1 MTRTDPIRVL
11 HIHGRMDR
19 GGAEMRTLELLRHVD
34 PTQYRLDCC
43 AVSGRPGELDEP
55 IRQLGG
61 QVHLLRQGPVGF
73 AGRFGRLLSEGRYDA
88 VHSHVHYY
96 SGYLLRLAAEAGV
109 GVRVAHFHSCS
120 QVPVT
125 TPLRRAVRRS
135 LSGLVPHFAP
145 DRVLRGWVDRYATDI
160 LGVSRW
166 TLSAAWKPD
175 WQADP
180 RCRVVY
186 DGLSPE
192 TFLLDENSHDA
203 KTSVRQEFG
212 VPDGSP
218 LFVHVGRMV
227 AAKNHP
233 RLMDIFAAVLSR
245 QPDAR
250 LLLVG
255 RTPAPDGPDFA
266 LWQAVRER
274 IDALGLA
281 ERVIFAGQRPD
292 VARLLRAADVML
304 FPSLWEGLGDA
315 VIEAAAVGTPVVA
328 SALPSIDEIAQRLR
342 GIDLLPLEAP
352 DQQWAERAVE
362 RSRRRPTFEDRHI
375 AVERFSETEFNIE
388 QSGAALCRI
397 WQGQMARS
405 DAA

>member
-1 MTRTDPIRVL
+1 MIRTSPIRVL

-19 GGAEMRTLELLRHVD
+19 GGAEMRTLELLCHVD
-34 PTQYRLDCC
+34 PTRYRLDCC
-43 AVSGRPGELDEP
+43 ALSGRSGELDEP
-55 IRQLGG
+55 IRRLGG
-61 QVHLLRQGPVGF
+61 QVHWLRQGPVGF
-73 AGRFGRLLSEGRYDA
+73 AGRFARLLREGCYDA

-96 SGYLLRLAAEAGV
+96 SGYLLRLAAEVGV

-135 LSGLVPHFAP
+135 LSGFVPHFAP
-145 DRVLRGWVDRYATDI
+145 DRVLRGWIDRYATDI

-166 TLSAAWKPD
+166 TLGAAWKPD
-175 WQADP
+175 WRADP

-186 DGLSPE
+186 DGLLPE
-192 TFLLDENSHDA
+192 TFTSEDKTHDDMA
-203 KTSVRQEFG
+203 SVRREFG

-218 LFVHVGRMV
+218 LLIHVGRMV

-233 RLMDIFAAVLSR
+233 RLMDIFAEVLGR

-255 RTPAPDGPDFA
+255 RTPAPDGPDGE
-266 LWQAVRER
+266 LWQAVQER
-274 IDALGLA
+274 IETLGLGRRA
-281 ERVIFAGQRPD
+281 IFAGQRPD

-304 FPSLWEGLGDA
+304 FPSLWEGLGNA
-315 VIEAAAVGTPVVA
+315 VIESAAIGTPVVA
-328 SALPSIDEIAQRLR
+328 SALPSIAEIAQRLP

-352 DQQWAERAVE
+352 DGQWADLAVE
-362 RSRRRPTFEDRHI
+362 RSRRRPTVEERR
-375 AVERFSETEFNIE
+375 AALERFSQTEFNIE

-397 WQGQMARS
+397 WQGTTARR